1 MREGNK
7 VRIDFVESRLD
18 IKALQLAVMKMRSR
32 LDINLQ
38 VARRNIQKSGLR
50 WAFLMRHSLSGL
62 YFLNCDSYVTR
73 PTTAQ
78 KPSRAT
84 RLTASQ
90 AISSRKFFEGWSNR
104 ILNNVSQR
112 HSIRFLAQK
121 HEVVLMLNIVV
132 RILLDHLV
140 EDAGEHERDGDRV
153 EVGEEEA
160 EGLPRVQEEPEP
172 EGRRTDQHLDHLPAE
187 ST

>member
-1 MREGNK
+1 
-7 VRIDFVESRLD
+7 
-18 IKALQLAVMKMRSR
+18 MKMRSR

-50 WAFLMRHSLSGL
+50 CAFLMRHSLSGL

-104 ILNNVSQR
+104 ILHRNNLCGCTD
-112 HSIRFLAQK
+112 FEAAAAP
-121 HEVVLMLNIVV
+121 EVVIVHV
-132 RILLDHLV
+132 ASHDV
-140 EDAGEHERDGDRV
+140 DGAV
-153 EVGEEEA
+153 A
-160 EGLPRVQEEPEP
+160 
-172 EGRRTDQHLDHLPAE
+172 LPADE
-187 ST
+187 QA

>member
-1 MREGNK
+1 MNEGGKK

-18 IKALQLAVMKMRSR
+18 KASQHG

-38 VARRNIQKSGLR
+38 VARRNIQKRGLR

-104 ILNNVSQR
+104 IL
-112 HSIRFLAQK
+112 HGYL
-121 HEVVLMLNIVV
+121 
-132 RILLDHLV
+132 
-140 EDAGEHERDGDRV
+140 
-153 EVGEEEA
+153 
-160 EGLPRVQEEPEP
+160 
-172 EGRRTDQHLDHLPAE
+172 
-187 ST
+187 